1 MLYNNVP
8 TTFSAKESDFFPVS
22 GGSGLNIN
30 SHPMHS
36 LMENSIVSLS
46 NFVHP
51 VYKSFFKKLKKDH
64 LQFPLFYEEVSLRIS
79 LQVAATVM

>member
-36 LMENSIVSLS
+36 LMENSIV
-46 NFVHP
+46 
-51 VYKSFFKKLKKDH
+51 
-64 LQFPLFYEEVSLRIS
+64 
-79 LQVAATVM
+79 

>member
-8 TTFSAKESDFFPVS
+8 TTFSAKESDFFSVS
-22 GGSGLNIN
+22 GESGLNIN

-51 VYKSFFKKLKKDH
+51 VYKEISRANLFLKN
-64 LQFPLFYEEVSLRIS
+64 
-79 LQVAATVM
+79 